1 MRKLKLASKTKT
13 FQLANVPENLK
24 FVEKIAKQYSQT
36 KEELELYYA
45 IGVKAFES
53 LKLESSNE
61 NILWTVR
68 QTILANQIGKHS
80 S

>member
-1 MRKLKLASKTKT
+1 MRQLKIASETKS

-36 KEELELYYA
+36 IEELEHYYS
-45 IGVKAFES
+45 IGVKAIES
-53 LKLESSNE
+53 LKLESN
-61 NILWTVR
+61 NKNMLWTVR
-68 QTILANQIGKHS
+68 QTILADQTGKHS